1 VSVLDLKA
9 KWRRGEPTPGVWLHI
24 SDPTVAEIIGLQNPD
39 WVIIDAEHTP
49 LTVQT
54 LQHLIIAFGASTTV
68 PIVRVPSDDPVFI
81 KHVLDM
87 GAAGILVP
95 QVVDAEQTRRAVA
108 ACKYPPAGNRGAG
121 PRRAGRYGTRE
132 DQYLTTANDETIV
145 FVMIESIEAVRNI
158 DAIIATPGLDG
169 LVVGPLD
176 LSASLNLLNQVTH
189 PVVVEAMLTV
199 AAHARA
205 AGMPFGSGRAS
216 GIPED
221 IAWWLSLGAQIVAVG
236 SADGFLAN
244 GTRVALEGFA
254 RMAMAAV
261 PSAV

>member
-1 VSVLDLKA
+1 VNVTDLKA

-39 WVIIDAEHTP
+39 WVIVDAEHTP
-49 LTVQT
+49 LNLQT
-54 LQHLIIAFGASTTV
+54 LQSLLIAFGGSATV
-68 PIVRVPSDDPVFI
+68 PLVRVPSDDPVYI

-95 QVVDAEQTRRAVA
+95 QVIDAEQTRRAVA
-108 ACKYPPAGNRGAG
+108 ACKYPPQGTRGAG

-132 DQYLTTANDETIV
+132 DHYLATANDETIV

-158 DAIIATPGLDG
+158 DAIISTPGLDG

-176 LSASLNLLNQVTH
+176 LSASLDLLNQVTH
-189 PVVVEAMLTV
+189 PIVVEAMLKV
-199 AAHARA
+199 AAQART

-244 GTRVALEGFA
+244 GTRTALEGFA
-254 RMAMAAV
+254 RMVAV
-261 PSAV
+261 PTPI